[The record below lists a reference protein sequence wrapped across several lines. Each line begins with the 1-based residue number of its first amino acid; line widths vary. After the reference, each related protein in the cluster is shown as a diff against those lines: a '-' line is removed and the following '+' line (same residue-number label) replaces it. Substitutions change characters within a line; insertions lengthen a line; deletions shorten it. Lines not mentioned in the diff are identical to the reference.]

1 MPAHLSQRQIEEY
14 RRRALPPAELLA
26 VDDHVAECPDCRL
39 LLAAGEPLSGAF
51 QVWDDLAGE
60 GGTTTVGIDLGA
72 LMDERRNDRD
82 DRKRPA
88 RGGLRPLTAALLAAG
103 VLLVAGLIAWLA
115 TLPLRRE
122 VESLRT
128 EVRTLRNHGVTAAEL
143 PAGLRETVAAALRD
157 GRIEQPAELAELQ
170 SAGAVLRGPASS
182 PGFVPRSPLATAVLD
197 GRPTFRW
204 SPLPGAES
212 YRVRVFDPDF
222 NPVADSGAL
231 PGTGTEWSPAQ
242 PLQAGGVY
250 AWQVKARSRGQEV
263 TAPGPTSPQAFF
275 RVLPAER
282 AAQVRSEALTAGSSH
297 LAKGVIYARAGLADD
312 AERELGVAVQE
323 GPDSAGARRL
333 LESVQ
338 AWRAGS

>member
-1 MPAHLSQRQIEEY
+1 
-14 RRRALPPAELLA
+14 
-26 VDDHVAECPDCRL
+26 
-39 LLAAGEPLSGAF
+39 
-51 QVWDDLAGE
+51 
-60 GGTTTVGIDLGA
+60 
-72 LMDERRNDRD
+72 
-82 DRKRPA
+82 
-88 RGGLRPLTAALLAAG
+88 
-103 VLLVAGLIAWLA
+103 
-115 TLPLRRE
+115 
-122 VESLRT
+122 
-128 EVRTLRNHGVTAAEL
+128 
-143 PAGLRETVAAALRD
+143 LRETVAAALRD